1 MDYVIETRELTKVY
15 GTKIACDKISIAVKP
30 GQVYGFL
37 GPNGAGKSTCIKML
51 TGLVYPT
58 AGGGTVLGQPLGSV
72 AARKKMGYLPEL
84 FRYQDWMTGRDLLKF
99 HTRLFRLPM
108 DEGRI
113 DQILKLVGL
122 AGQDKFKVGSYSKG
136 MQQRIGLGCALLPE
150 PELLF
155 LDEPTSALDPVG
167 RKEVRDII
175 SGLQKAGMT
184 VFLNTHLLSE
194 VETLCDSVTIINHGV
209 VARSASMSELLL
221 QRVNLEIR
229 AAGWDED
236 ILAEIRR
243 RFQTE
248 PVTSAEGKV
257 TLTLDGHERVPEIA
271 SFLVSRNVALYE
283 LTPQGETLEN
293 VFIRLVGASG
303 DAIVAEDAEA
313 KEGAVG

>member
-1 MDYVIETRELTKVY
+1 MDNVIETQDLTKIY
-15 GTKIACDKISIAVKP
+15 GFKTACDKISITVKS

-58 AGGGTVLGQPLGSV
+58 SGAGKVLGKPLGSV

-84 FRYQDWMTGRDLLKF
+84 FRYQDWMTGRDLLRF

-113 DQILKLVGL
+113 DRILKLVGL
-122 AGQDKFKVGSYSKG
+122 SGQDTFKVGSYSKG
-136 MQQRIGLGCALLPE
+136 MQQRIGLACALLPD
-150 PELLF
+150 PEILF

-175 SGLQKAGMT
+175 YDLHKAGMT

-221 QRVNLEIR
+221 QKVNLEIK
-229 AAGWDED
+229 AEGLNDD
-236 ILAEIRR
+236 ILAEIRQ

-248 PVTSAEGKV
+248 PIKSADGKL
-257 TLTLDGHERVPEIA
+257 TLTLDGDARVPEIA
-271 SFLVSRNVALYE
+271 AFLV
-283 LTPQGETLEN
+283 
-293 VFIRLVGASG
+293 
-303 DAIVAEDAEA
+303 
-313 KEGAVG
+313 